1 MLQIIALVTHSKRE
15 IEVNPNSFIV
25 WKSAQV
31 AYHNLNLNCGRWKIY
46 TTVVQPGFLENIFLH
61 FKASD
66 QLRSTTYKKKKK
78 KSKRIELKKPKI
90 RFYELTVN
98 NVVLSPTSP
107 LATASIQQRVGKAGS
122 RYQMQYNILLP
133 SLPLPLQKLPTQE

>member
-1 MLQIIALVTHSKRE
+1 M
-15 IEVNPNSFIV
+15 
-25 WKSAQV
+25 
-31 AYHNLNLNCGRWKIY
+31 KIY

-78 KSKRIELKKPKI
+78 SKRIELKKPKI
-90 RFYELTVN
+90 RFYEITVN